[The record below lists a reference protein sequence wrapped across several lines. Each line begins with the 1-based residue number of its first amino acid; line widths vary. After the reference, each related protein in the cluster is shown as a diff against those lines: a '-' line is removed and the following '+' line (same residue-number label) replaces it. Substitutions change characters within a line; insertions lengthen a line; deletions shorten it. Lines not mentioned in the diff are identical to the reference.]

1 VCAAFVTTGVK
12 IPYHSMHFSV
22 SVNVTYNEARPPR
35 VPRRDADSE
44 SSYLKVSFLRFED
57 EIDWDDGPR
66 DVGMVS
72 HMHKAVMSYHQ

>member
-1 VCAAFVTTGVK
+1 MRRGLRVFPDATQ
-12 IPYHSMHFSV
+12 IPSHLTSPS
-22 SVNVTYNEARPPR
+22 RK
-35 VPRRDADSE
+35 
-44 SSYLKVSFLRFED
+44 LSFLRFED